1 MLFDL
6 QHIVCAVDLSSH
18 SEGVVHAGGLL
29 ARAFNARLSVFH
41 AVTASHDHYPGTAI
55 FERGGEQDELMK
67 TSRQKLKELVAPLKP
82 AGTIIATGDPVE
94 RLSDW
99 LQGTAG
105 GLVVAARHGS
115 KGPRPMLLGGVV
127 ERMVRQLA
135 LPVLVTRRTR
145 KNNREGPLCNK
156 VVAACQAAANGSPVL
171 MAAAAVA
178 RQFDAELNLLH
189 AMELPVRPELM
200 EPTDGPYGDV
210 QTTLQDRLR
219 QELVAAA
226 RSTAGDLNVSI
237 DLAEGPAAEV
247 LAGHTARQKA
257 DLLVVGVR
265 PRRRLAQFLIGSTT
279 EAALRST
286 SCAVLTVPT
295 KA

>member
-1 MLFDL
+1 MFDP
-6 QHIVCAVDLSSH
+6 QHIVCAIDFSPN

-29 ARAFNARLSVFH
+29 ARAFGARLSVFH

-55 FERGGEQDELMK
+55 FERGGAKDELTK
-67 TSRQKLKELVAPLKP
+67 TGRQRLKELVVPLGP
-82 AGTIIATGDPVE
+82 AGTIIAAGDPVDI
-94 RLSDW
+94 LSDW

-105 GLVVAARHGS
+105 GLVVAARHGAT
-115 KGPRPMLLGGVV
+115 RRQHVLLGGVV

-135 LPVLVTRRTR
+135 LPVLVTSRTH
-145 KNNREGPLCNK
+145 KEDGREPLFVK
-156 VVAACQAAANGSPVL
+156 VVAACQTAVNRSPEL

-178 RQFDAELNLLH
+178 RRFDAELNLLH

-200 EPTDGPYGDV
+200 DPTDGPYGDV

-219 QELVAAA
+219 QEMAAA
-226 RSTAGDLNVSI
+226 VRSAAGNINVSI
-237 DLAEGPAAEV
+237 DLAQGPAAEV
-247 LAGHTARQKA
+247 LPGHIARKQA

-265 PRRRLAQFLIGSTT
+265 PRRRLTQLLIGSTT
-279 EAALRST
+279 EAALRRT

-295 KA
+295 T